1 MVSNKSEWIVDTGAT
16 KHFCSDKDLFVDF
29 SNASDGEFM
38 GNSSSF
44 EVLGK
49 GNVFLKL
56 NSGKTLSLKNV
67 LYVPSLLRNLIS
79 GALLNK
85 AGVKLVFEGDRLV
98 MSKNGEFVGKGYMS
112 GGLFILETVLVVDPI
127 NKVSSSA

>member
-1 MVSNKSEWIVDTGAT
+1 
-16 KHFCSDKDLFVDF
+16 
-29 SNASDGEFM
+29 M
-38 GNSSSF
+38 GNSSSS

-67 LYVPSLLRNLIS
+67 LYVPSLRRNLIS

-85 AGVKLVFEGDRLV
+85 AEVKLVFEGD
-98 MSKNGEFVGKGYMS
+98 G
-112 GGLFILETVLVVDPI
+112 
-127 NKVSSSA
+127 

>member
-1 MVSNKSEWIVDTGAT
+1 MVSYKSEWIVDTGAT

-29 SNASDGEFM
+29 SNASDGEHVFM
-38 GNSSSF
+38 GNSSSS

-67 LYVPSLLRNLIS
+67 LYVPSLRRNLIS

-85 AGVKLVFEGDRLV
+85 AEVKLVFEGD
-98 MSKNGEFVGKGYMS
+98 G
-112 GGLFILETVLVVDPI
+112 
-127 NKVSSSA
+127 